1 LTLGTDGIRLDPQ
14 PSLHCS
20 TTHLHA
26 ASIGRYDKPVGRCW
40 VDADKHPALP
50 AGSHRH
56 VSRNEEGKAAEH
68 LLLGHARFAHQQ
80 LAYSICE
87 VLVIGHDAIVD
98 TGRTDDA
105 LSFVGRRQATE
116 LKSKPRSLKITWAGI
131 LSGRLWRRQ
140 AGLPAGAA

>member
-14 PSLHCS
+14 PSPHCS

-26 ASIGRYDKPVGRCW
+26 ASIGRCDKPVGRGW
-40 VDADKHPALP
+40 VDADKHPALT

-56 VSRNEEGKAAEH
+56 VSPDEEGEAAEH

-87 VLVIGHDAIVD
+87 VLVIGHDAIVE
-98 TGRTDDA
+98 TGPTDEA
-105 LSFVGRRQATE
+105 LSFVSDR
-116 LKSKPRSLKITWAGI
+116 
-131 LSGRLWRRQ
+131 
-140 AGLPAGAA
+140 